1 MLLPEVIFMSFADN
15 IKRLRLQDGLLQAQ
29 LAKAL
34 GVSKSTVSMWE
45 TGERTPTLETLESIA
60 DYFNVDLN
68 VLWGDD
74 KKPVTI
80 EDDGL
85 TAEEREVIRTLRSAP
100 PDVRRHLMAFL
111 KSAGFGHDTQDDPS
125 KR

>member
-1 MLLPEVIFMSFADN
+1 MSFADN
-15 IKRLRLQDGLLQAQ
+15 IKRLRLQDGLPQAQ

-45 TGERTPTLETLESIA
+45 TGERTPTLETLEFIA

-85 TAEEREVIRTLRSAP
+85 TAEERDVIRTLRSAP
-100 PDVRRHLMAFL
+100 PDARRHLMAFL
-111 KSAGFGHDTQDDPS
+111 KAAGFGHDTQDDPS

>member
-1 MLLPEVIFMSFADN
+1 MSFADN

-45 TGERTPTLETLESIA
+45 TGERTPTLETLEEIA

-68 VLWGDD
+68 TLWADD
-74 KKPVTI
+74 KKPATI
-80 EDDGL
+80 EGDGL
-85 TAEEREVIRTLRSAP
+85 TAEEQEVIRTLRSAP
-100 PDVRRHLMAFL
+100 PDVVRHLMAFL
-111 KSAGFGHDTQDDPS
+111 KSAGFGHDAPGDPS
-125 KR
+125 KRW